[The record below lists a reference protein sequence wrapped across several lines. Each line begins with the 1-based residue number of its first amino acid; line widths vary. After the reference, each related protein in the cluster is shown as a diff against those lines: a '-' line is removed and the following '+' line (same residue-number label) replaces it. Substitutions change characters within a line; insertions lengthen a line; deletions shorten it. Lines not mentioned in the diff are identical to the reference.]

1 MIDIKKYEAMSKL
14 SLPETERQ
22 WVAEEAEKLLKSF
35 SCLENINTEGI
46 DPLITVLDI
55 KNVFREDTVKKM
67 ITKEELLSNAPTESG
82 SGLAHNGYF
91 EVPKTLD

>member
-22 WVAEEAEKLLKSF
+22 WVAAEAEKLIKSF
-35 SCLENINTEGI
+35 SCLENINTEGVE
-46 DPLITVLDI
+46 PLITVLDI
-55 KNVFREDTVKKM
+55 KNVFREDTVNKM
-67 ITKEELLSNAPTESG
+67 ITREELLSNTPMDGDSI
-82 SGLAHNGYF
+82 LAHNGCF